1 MFWKTFL
8 ITILTSLLLVG
19 CSSANEENK
28 KVTLDFWTTTAGSET
43 TEVLKIV
50 EKFEKQNPSVKI
62 NVKEL
67 EFAKAANQ
75 FKTATLLNNA
85 PDIFRSDIGWTTE
98 LADLGVL
105 LPLDNKVSQEDKKDY
120 FPSAFRYNEYQDHIY
135 GIPMVTD
142 SPALLYNKRILKE
155 GGYDSPP
162 KTMNELL
169 SIAKKITNE
178 DQYGIFI
185 SPDSYYALPY
195 VWAFGGGMIS
205 DNNEIQIA
213 NEGSAKGIDFMMQ
226 LMNEKV
232 SQPYPNFDN
241 WNEVMM
247 EDFKAGKVAMIING
261 PWATSDILSSEEFKD
276 SNNLGVAPI
285 SSGPGGQGSPV
296 GGHNLVIS
304 KYTEA
309 PDEAYQFIDFLN
321 SKENQ
326 VYLAKKLGTLPTRQ
340 SAYDDEELLNNQVFQ
355 GFKSQL
361 EVAMSRPVI
370 PEGSLLFGD
379 FTTNLSQILSK
390 EISVKEGL
398 KNVSESW
405 DYLIN

>member
-1 MFWKTFL
+1 M
-8 ITILTSLLLVG
+8 G
-19 CSSANEENK
+19 CSSANDENQ
-28 KVTLDFWTTTAGSET
+28 KVTLDFWTTTTENET
-43 TEVLKIV
+43 AAVLEVVK
-50 EKFEKQNPSVKI
+50 KFEEKYPSVKI
-62 NVKEL
+62 KVKEV
-67 EFAKAANQ
+67 EFAKAGNQ
-75 FKTATLLNNA
+75 FKTATLLNEA
-85 PDIFRSDIGWTTE
+85 PDILRSDIGWTTE

-105 LPLDNKVSQEDKKDY
+105 LPLDHKVSQEDKKDY
-120 FPSAFRYNEYQDHIY
+120 FQSAFRYNEYQGHIY

-155 GGYDSPP
+155 AGYDSPP
-162 KTMNELL
+162 KSMNELL
-169 SIAKKITNE
+169 TVAKKITNKN
-178 DQYGIFI
+178 QYGIFI

-205 DNNEIQIA
+205 DNNEIQID
-213 NEGSAKGIDFMMQ
+213 NEGSINGINFMMQ
-226 LMNEKV
+226 LINQKV
-232 SQPYPNFDN
+232 SQPYPTFDN

-247 EDFKAGKVAMIING
+247 NDFKAGKVAMIING

-276 SNNLGVAPI
+276 SGNLGVAPVP
-285 SSGPGGQGSPV
+285 SGPGGQGSPV

-326 VYLAKKLGTLPTRQ
+326 VYFAENLGNLPTRQ
-340 SAYDDEELLNNQVFQ
+340 SAYEDEDLLNNEVFQ

-361 EVAMSRPVI
+361 EVATSRPII